1 MGEKSPIKSLRGG
14 KGETKE
20 KAAVKQMTAAFVN
33 RRRRLRSAVYFFR
46 SIIEIEAIG
55 ILQVELEVAGAN
67 ELETAHKL
75 AYRKAQ
81 DSRGEDVEPDDFE
94 ESYADIHAALGER
107 GDGFKYAD

>member
-1 MGEKSPIKSLRGG
+1 
-14 KGETKE
+14 
-20 KAAVKQMTAAFVN
+20 MTAAFVN
-33 RRRRLRSAVYFFR
+33 RRRWLRSAVYFFR

-81 DSRGEDVEPDDFE
+81 DSRGEDVESDDFE
-94 ESYADIHAALGER
+94 ESYADIHAAIGER
-107 GDGFKYAD
+107 GDGFKYADEPCRAHARARGGACDFERAGGNRA